1 MPVTMTHR
9 GSSILLLAALFIA
22 LGLAVKPVLLEVGI
36 VLILVLAGFRSYV
49 SLSAQVIGKVR
60 VEWRVKGIRDGE
72 EVEVSAVIQNP
83 TVVPILHAEMSIFYS
98 SFLKLE
104 RGSRAAV
111 VIIPPRSTVE
121 YRLWFRGRT
130 GRHRVGP
137 ISVVVRDPFG
147 LFKNQVVSIGEPA
160 EFSIMPAVHEA
171 VVRRLLAYTRSTGLS
186 KRREPGVGVE
196 FYDTREY
203 QPGDELRI
211 IDWKR
216 SAKRLRL
223 VVKEFEK
230 ETYQSVL
237 FILDA
242 SPWMQLGPYGNTP
255 FEHMARVVS
264 SVSMYLASRGDL
276 FGAILYTGEQ
286 LITTGRLSRGMSGY
300 KRVLKAL
307 SSVPY
312 AEPSQAKQSRS
323 QMIRAA
329 ARKVVEV
336 LPRERNIIILFTTSG
351 DEDYEKAVRDVVF
364 KLLTL
369 GNIVYV
375 TIPITT
381 FYESKDL
388 PEWARIVYRVKA
400 ADTTRKELSFAKK
413 LAKTGVST
421 IATTPS
427 QLPQQIARAIEA
439 SRPA

>member
-9 GSSILLLAALFIA
+9 GDSVLLLATLFIV
-22 LGLAVKPVLLEVGI
+22 LGLTVRPDLLGAGVA
-36 VLILVLAGFRSYV
+36 LIFVLAALRSYV
-49 SLSAQVIGKVR
+49 SLSAQALGKVS
-60 VEWRVKGIRDGE
+60 VEWKIKGRREGE
-72 EVEVSAVIQNP
+72 EVEVSAVLRNP
-83 TVVPILHAEMSIFYS
+83 TVIPILHAEISVAYTP
-98 SFLKLE
+98 FLKLT

-111 VIIPPRSTVE
+111 LIIPPHGTVE
-121 YRLWFRGRT
+121 YRLWFWGRT

-147 LFKNQVVSIGEPA
+147 LFKSQVVSIGETA
-160 EFSIMPAVHEA
+160 EFNIVPAVHEA

-203 QPGDELRI
+203 QPGDELRV

-223 VVKEFEK
+223 IVKEFEK

-242 SPWMQLGPYGNTP
+242 TPWMQLGPYGNTP

-276 FGAILYTGEQ
+276 FGAIVYTGEQ

-300 KRVLKAL
+300 KRILKTL
-307 SSVPY
+307 SSVSY
-312 AEPSQAKQSRS
+312 TEPSQAKYPRS

-329 ARKVVEV
+329 AKKAVEI
-336 LPRERNIIILFTTSG
+336 LPRERNVIILFTTSG
-351 DEDYEKAVRDVVF
+351 DEEYEKTVRDVVF

-400 ADTTRKELSFAKK
+400 ADTTRKELSFARK

-427 QLPQQIARAIEA
+427 QLPQQIARAIEV